1 MKNVPRQT
9 AHSLKG
15 LVLILGSG
23 LLGFMLLQNNSIAQ
37 TGLTPT
43 VKNAYDVPVL
53 HPAIPLLDEQGV
65 SVLQTGNPYS
75 PKKSCEGGGCHDY
88 EKITH
93 AFHFE
98 MGRDE
103 ADDNYG
109 KKRGIPHL
117 VSPGYFG
124 GYNCMG
130 GNTPTMLSKKNNKSA
145 NEFLDYGAV
154 DHIKTCSSCHMGG
167 GYDEKDR
174 DGIRYDKKVESDI
187 KPFDGDYYSNITA
200 NPPATGAADHSGHGG
215 GAAVPG
221 QFDTVIKRFDW
232 KKSGVIEA
240 DCMTCHT
247 AFTGLKKFPA
257 SGIGKDDLTDK
268 SQGALLHWGY
278 LRDTYLIKSDFFRE
292 VPTALLEFVNLKP
305 NDTNGLQLVSFE
317 KQNFKPTGT
326 LVNGVATTKDTYD
339 LVLGANGKPKI
350 KWNPAAFDAN
360 GKVVIP
366 MMRFTPPENCMNCH
380 LTANS
385 RRGFYGFGN
394 EARMEKDEENG
405 GTFKNDYKDD
415 VHKGTNYTE
424 TNGETRAIENCN
436 SCHAKNYYHPPYQSP
451 ELSLDHNF
459 LKGNSDMDLRND
471 LDYSP
476 NAKSCQYCH
485 QDVPDPVIPSG
496 HKTLLAAHES
506 LWKNNGDMAG
516 YAADTLTKITKTHLD
531 VITCEACHITG
542 LQSGATKL
550 QVMYRYKI
558 QEDKVSKIAPYNP
571 SFRFTWR
578 DRNSDKVIAPYEL
591 KMVYKDVPGTP
602 VTQAQ
607 IINAMD
613 GSVIGTIGKTGATY
627 DFPRTYEQFIN
638 LKTAYDKLM
647 EKRGFKGT
655 NMQLVWHETNMYTM
669 NHGTKPSAQA
679 LACEQCHERKQ
690 SGAWSSLV
698 SPKGIFG
705 EGNIKIVGLPVPDP
719 KLITEGHIRF
729 DQPYAKLNAKNQITI
744 NTADI
749 LYATK
754 VDPFLSVLK
763 NSSATTITGELK
775 SKKLSE
781 VLGDIELVNDPY
793 RKALEILLGNKQV
806 YYFKNPSGALELKDI
821 AVVGL
826 GGGIAD
832 AVLPQYRFTMDLYAD
847 LPQSVVTTLEGK
859 VPGSKLSSDAFL
871 FSAKDHDNK
880 PVTQFFAPVYVKL
893 PYNGKATSADGI
905 RVLTSEDGSTI
916 TQLDAKSIIDV
927 KPNSNNLPESGLFN
941 YANTLEAPT
950 SGYIIFET
958 SKFGWFTILDV
969 KK

>member
-1 MKNVPRQT
+1 MIQRQ
-9 AHSLKG
+9 APPKLKG
-15 LVLILGSG
+15 LASIVGSG
-23 LLGFMLLQNNSIAQ
+23 LLGLMLLQTPAFAQ

-53 HPAIPLLDEQGV
+53 HPAIPLLDEQGN
-65 SVLQTGNPYS
+65 SVLQSGNPYS

-117 VSPGYFG
+117 VTPGYFG

-145 NEFLDYGAV
+145 NEFMDYGSV
-154 DHIKTCSSCHMGG
+154 DLIKGCSSCHMGG

-174 DGIRYDKKVESDI
+174 DGIRYDQKAEADI
-187 KPFDGDYYSNITA
+187 KPFDGDYFTNVTA
-200 NPPATGAADHSGHGG
+200 NPSAAGDHGGHGG
-215 GAAVPG
+215 GAAMPG
-221 QFDTVIKRFDW
+221 QYDTVIKRFDW
-232 KKSGVIEA
+232 KKSGVMEA

-247 AFTGLKKFPA
+247 AFSSLKKFPF
-257 SGIGKDDLTDK
+257 SGIGKADLSDK
-268 SQGALLHWGY
+268 SKDALTHWGY
-278 LRDTYLIKSDFFRE
+278 LRDTYLVKGDFFRE
-292 VPTALLEFVNLKP
+292 VPTALLEFVDLKP
-305 NDTNGLQLVSFE
+305 SDPNGLQLVSFA

-326 LVNGVATTKDTYD
+326 VTNGVASTKDTYE

-350 KWNPAAFDAN
+350 TWNPAAFDAT

-394 EARMEKDEENG
+394 EARMEQDEANG

-415 VHKGTNYTE
+415 VHKGTTYTE
-424 TNGETRAIENCN
+424 INGETRAIENCN
-436 SCHAKNYYHPPYQSP
+436 SCHAKNYYNPPFKSP

-471 LDYSP
+471 LDYAP

-485 QDVPDPVIPSG
+485 QDVPNPVIPSG
-496 HKTLLAAHES
+496 HKTLLSAHES
-506 LWKNNGDMAG
+506 LWKNNGDMVG
-516 YAADTLTKITKTHLD
+516 YAQETLTKVAKTHLD

-542 LQSGATKL
+542 LQSGTTKL
-550 QVMYRYKI
+550 QVMYRYKK
-558 QEDKVSKIAPYNP
+558 QEDGVSKIAPYNP
-571 SFRFTWR
+571 SFRYTWR

-591 KMVYKDVPGTP
+591 KMVYKDVPAATGSP
-602 VTQAQ
+602 VTQGQ

-613 GSVIGTIGKTGATY
+613 GSVLATIGKTGAAY
-627 DFPRTYEQFIN
+627 NFPKTYEQFVA

-647 EKRGFKGT
+647 EKRGFTGT

-669 NHGTKPSAQA
+669 NHGTKQA
-679 LACEQCHERKQ
+679 SQAVPCEQCHERKQ
-690 SGAWSSLV
+690 NGSWSSLV

-705 EGNIKIVGLPVPDP
+705 EANSKVVGLIVPDP
-719 KLITEGHIRF
+719 RLITEGHIRF

-754 VDPFLSVLK
+754 IDPFLTVAK

-775 SKKLSE
+775 TKSLSS
-781 VLGDIELVNDPY
+781 VMGDIGMVNDPY
-793 RKALEILLGNKQV
+793 RKALDALYGNKQV
-806 YYFKNPSGALELKDI
+806 FYFKNSGGVEPLQDI
-821 AVVGL
+821 AVIGL
-826 GGGIAD
+826 SGGIAD
-832 AVLPQYRFTMDLYAD
+832 VVLPQYRFTMDLFAN
-847 LPQSVVTTLEGK
+847 LPQNVVSMLEGK

-880 PVTQFFAPVYVKL
+880 AVKQFFAPVYVKL
-893 PYNGKATSADGI
+893 PYNGKATDASGI
-905 RVLTSEDGSTI
+905 KVLSSPDGSVI
-916 TQLDAKSIIDV
+916 NQLDAKAIIDV
-927 KPNSNNLPESGLFN
+927 KPSSDNQVGSSLFN
-941 YANTLEAPT
+941 FANVKELQTP
-950 SGYIIFET
+950 GYIIFEA
-958 SKFGWFTILDV
+958 SQFGWFAIVDV